1 MREETTMTLYW
12 NPYQA
17 VEATRPWR
25 FDGGDCECAYAPRVD
40 VVQDANG
47 FELAVELPGLEKSDV
62 KIEVENGVLRV
73 TGERKFPGNNGHTYL
88 RVEGDYGTFE
98 RSFELAD
105 SVDTGKISA
114 TMDKGILHVALPRR
128 EETKPRQIEV
138 AVQ

>member
-1 MREETTMTLYW
+1 MTLFW
-12 NPYQA
+12 NPYRLVDA
-17 VEATRPWR
+17 ARPWW
-25 FDGGDCECAYAPRVD
+25 FDSAERECSYAPRVD
-40 VVQDANG
+40 VVEDDGG

-73 TGERKFPGNNGHTYL
+73 AGERKFPGNNGHTYL

-105 SVDTGKISA
+105 TVDTGKISA